1 MLRCIIMAWCIF
13 HKLDLYNCGATT
25 NYYISNDGSDEFN
38 GTSPEQVTNTKD
50 GPWKTLSY
58 AISKIRKI
66 RKHFP
71 SSSNHVTINMLPG
84 TYFLN
89 EQIKLAS
96 PDSYMTIKAYS
107 GKGTVIISEG
117 MELNGP
123 WINLEGDKKQTSFA
137 GKCGEAFVGDSR
149 LIPARTTN
157 LPSTR
162 RTLNLGSGPWN
173 YVVDLAEPGP
183 NCVRESKSFR
193 QADCPDA
200 NSHGFIFD
208 TPYSAPSSW
217 PDLDQ
222 TKVLVMHSWIAE
234 YATISDIVEKP
245 NSKLWEVKLKAALK
259 HAKIGEWAK
268 SGGWRYVFMNN
279 VEFLDAVGEY
289 VCVERDDSA
298 EFTYI
303 SPEDML
309 PDEKVV
315 VSQQGIIFYLL

>member
-1 MLRCIIMAWCIF
+1 MLRCIIIAWCIF
-13 HKLDLYNCGATT
+13 HKLEVYNCGATT
-25 NYYISNDGSDEFN
+25 NYYISNDGSDEFD
-38 GTSPEQVTNTKD
+38 GTSPEQATDTND

-66 RKHFP
+66 RKHSP

-84 TYFLN
+84 TYFLD
-89 EQIKLAS
+89 QQVKFAS

-107 GKGTVIISEG
+107 GKGTVIISGG

-123 WINLEGDKKQTSFA
+123 WVNLEGNKKQTTFA

-149 LIPARTTN
+149 LIPARSPN

-183 NCVRESKSFR
+183 SCVRESKSFR

-200 NSHGFIFD
+200 NSYGFIFNTSYPD
-208 TPYSAPSSW
+208 PSSW

-234 YATISDIVEKP
+234 YATISDIVKKP
-245 NSKLWEVKLKAALK
+245 DSKLWEVKFKAALK

-268 SGGWRYVFMNN
+268 SGGWRYVFLNN

-289 VCVERDDSA
+289 VCVERDNSV

-303 SPEDML
+303 YPL
-309 PDEKVV
+309 RTRCLTKR
-315 VSQQGIIFYLL
+315 